1 MLENMSA
8 FDLGFLLVAGG
19 TIATGVSILG
29 IKMKDAASSIYHE
42 KHQDNKIKEHDIK
55 LSHIEAKNQ

>member
-8 FDLGFLLVAGG
+8 FDLGFIMVAG
-19 TIATGVSILG
+19 ATFGAVVSIAG
-29 IKMKDAASSIYHE
+29 MKMKNTAESVYHE
-42 KHQDNKIKEHDIK
+42 RHQDNKIKEHDIK